1 MKKLAL
7 LALCVAVMASCDNF
21 SGGKK
26 SQLQVEN
33 DSLKM
38 ARISFQAQASLRREK
53 S

>member
-26 SQLQVEN
+26 SQLQAEN

-38 ARISFQAQASLRREK
+38 AQTPADAEE
-53 S
+53 